1 MSDREAREQKDFTMM
16 RPHSAPEG
24 RGTDERVKADAE
36 NVGEAAGSFLGG
48 VGGMAMGIAGGPVG
62 LVIGAIA
69 GAVGGW
75 WAGHGV
81 ADAFTDNDY
90 EAYRAHYESSPDRP
104 ADRTY
109 EQVRPAYA
117 AGHLAGRNPD
127 YANRSFD
134 EIEADLQRGWT
145 DDVAKQHGQWP
156 AVRGY
161 ARAAFERV
169 RSGSAPSE

>member
-1 MSDREAREQKDFTMM
+1 MAEERRDDKDFTMM
-16 RPHSAPEG
+16 RPHSTPEG
-24 RGTDERVKADAE
+24 RATPENTETDAK

-81 ADAFTDNDY
+81 AEAFTSQDDA
-90 EAYRAHYESSPDRP
+90 AYRAHYASS
-104 ADRTY
+104 ADRIADRDY
-109 EQVRPAYA
+109 DSVAPAYVT
-117 AGHLAGRNPD
+117 GHLAGRNPE
-127 YANRSFD
+127 YAARSFD
-134 EIEADLQRGWT
+134 QIEPELQRGWS
-145 DDVAKQHGQWP
+145 DDVARRHGQWP

-169 RSGSAPSE
+169 RAGSAPSE